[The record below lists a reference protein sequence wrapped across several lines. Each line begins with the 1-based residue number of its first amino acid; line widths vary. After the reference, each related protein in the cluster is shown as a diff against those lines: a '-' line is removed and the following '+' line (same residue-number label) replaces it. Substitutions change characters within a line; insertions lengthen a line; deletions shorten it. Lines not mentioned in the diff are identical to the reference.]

1 MLKDKVLDARHFH
14 IHVLSDQNERDDAV
28 GPYRKS
34 LLYLVSRS
42 FEDTHKTP
50 LLGLQRSF
58 DPATVA
64 PDAADDMWAR
74 ERRKEVAQWQ
84 RFWADLGLG
93 ATHLNVLTARRVSN
107 GAGSEPATH
116 GCFDNAIDI
125 MGQALGYI
133 VDPVAQPKVRIE
145 RLAE

>member
-1 MLKDKVLDARHFH
+1 MAQQIGLPFGRQRTQARNLRRLTHQQQVLRSHFFQQA
-14 IHVLSDQNERDDAV
+14 LR
-28 GPYRKS
+28 
-34 LLYLVSRS
+34 
-42 FEDTHKTP
+42 
-50 LLGLQRSF
+50 
-58 DPATVA
+58 
-64 PDAADDMWAR
+64 
-74 ERRKEVAQWQ
+74 
-84 RFWADLGLG
+84 LGLG